1 MGIHSFEHHV
11 TIYTVCLATSLFA
24 TISWHEDNTTFSHV
38 GGEGGRVVSVGEQ
51 VRHVAVERGVWRR
64 TVRWGYEHVKQAGVL
79 ITKPI
84 LMTMLIILTASLN
97 M

>member
-1 MGIHSFEHHV
+1 M
-11 TIYTVCLATSLFA
+11 
-24 TISWHEDNTTFSHV
+24 
-38 GGEGGRVVSVGEQ
+38 SVGEQ
-51 VRHVAVERGVWRR
+51 VRHVTVERGVWRC